1 MLASPSPGVLTL
13 WLEADV
19 ENTVVSMMLRL
30 KEDEGLPWE
39 ILSLAQRVPDQEKV

>member
-1 MLASPSPGVLTL
+1 MLASPSPGIFPL
-13 WLEADV
+13 WLEADA

-39 ILSLAQRVPDQEKV
+39 ILSLAQQVHNQEKV